1 MATVTSIDDI
11 QAAGS
16 DTHPPMLDITDNE
29 SWAQRIRLYCKGKEN
44 GENILK
50 SIDEGP
56 FMLGTTRDVLSTN
69 EDGTVTFG
77 IDRPRNYDDL
87 NEAEKK
93 RYDADIRASNIVIQG
108 LPKDI
113 YKLINFN
120 TEAKAVW
127 DNVKMLLAGSELTK
141 EDRESQMY
149 DEFEHFKMNPGEN
162 ITD

>member
-1 MATVTSIDDI
+1 MATITSIDDI

-16 DTHPPMLDITDNE
+16 DTRPPMLDRTDYE
-29 SWAQRIRLYCKGKEN
+29 SWSQRIRLYCQGKEN
-44 GENILK
+44 RENILR

-56 FMLGTTRDVLSTN
+56 FIMGTTRDVISTS
-69 EDGTVTFG
+69 EDGIVTFG
-77 IDRPRNYDDL
+77 IDRPRAYSDL

-120 TEAKAVW
+120 TEAKAV
-127 DNVKMLLAGSELTK
+127 
-141 EDRESQMY
+141 
-149 DEFEHFKMNPGEN
+149 
-162 ITD
+162 